1 MFRLLPAAVKPQLLV
16 PQAKPAENQLLF
28 NMAISNSAMTRKSK
42 LFRGQSTI
50 EYTLLIVGVIGA
62 LLAMQAYFKRGVQGR
77 LRENVENIGKQ
88 YDPDTAD
95 SNYQMSASSNSTT
108 EITSAE
114 EDGKIKATT
123 NTDSTTN
130 STMSGNENIGAF

>member
-1 MFRLLPAAVKPQLLV
+1 M
-16 PQAKPAENQLLF
+16 
-28 NMAISNSAMTRKSK
+28 MIRKTK

-62 LLAMQAYFKRGVQGR
+62 LLAMQVYFKRGVQGR

-95 SNYQMSASSNSTT
+95 SNYQMSASSTSTAKT
-108 EITSAE
+108 TSDE
-114 EDGKIKATT
+114 EDGKIKTTT

-130 STMSGNENIGAF
+130 STMSGTETIGAF